1 MRSNER
7 RREAPG
13 VGVGDR
19 KRLQRCKNFLV
30 FFINF
35 LTFSILHERSSSKVK
50 KPNDTGSL
58 EPYRA
63 LESPGDEGY
72 GAVGKGE
79 RAFIENCVHHFTINF
94 QTKK

>member
-1 MRSNER
+1 MREKER
-7 RREAPG
+7 SSLG
-13 VGVGDR
+13 GGGYR
-19 KRLQRCKNFLV
+19 KWLQRCRNFLV

-50 KPNDTGSL
+50 KPDDTGSL
-58 EPYRA
+58 EPWRA

-72 GAVGKGE
+72 AAVGKGE
-79 RAFIENCVHHFTINF
+79 GTFIENRVHHFTINF